1 MKELQVFFFFCSLIS
16 ETIPFHRDYQA
27 SLPQERLGSRK
38 VRYFCFNLR
47 MLFSVTRLS
56 SVLRF
61 GLFFVLQRLRAVIN
75 ELESLKPEFNQLVDK
90 LNRVEDESRQDG
102 SDLPVVSYSS
112 DAVEWPP
119 AHKASYSRPD
129 INKVRLGV
137 CIEYII

>member
-1 MKELQVFFFFCSLIS
+1 
-16 ETIPFHRDYQA
+16 
-27 SLPQERLGSRK
+27 
-38 VRYFCFNLR
+38 
-47 MLFSVTRLS
+47 
-56 SVLRF
+56 
-61 GLFFVLQRLRAVIN
+61 VLQRLRAVIN